1 MEKKSTTQKRYYRI
15 TVILKDEIVTD
26 KFYRK
31 DVAIDTI
38 IGLKKLFPEMFIGGA
53 LEERRNK
60 WELIWTL
67 DRNEMPHVEKEMIQL

>member
-1 MEKKSTTQKRYYRI
+1 MEKKSTTRKRYYRI
-15 TVILKDEIVTD
+15 TVIMKDEIITD

-38 IGLKKLFPEMFIGGA
+38 IGLKKLYPEAFVGGA

-60 WELIWTL
+60 WELIWAL
-67 DRNEMPHVEKEMIQL
+67 GSNGVSHEKQEMIQL